1 MQKGNW
7 RLHQNSAAIM
17 LRHLLVL
24 VVGITL
30 LSGIATVFAV
40 GQQLLQTSQENATAI
55 VKSLKNTVIDDD
67 PDWRNW
73 RRNSTLDTSTSYVKV
88 HNMRADAQ
96 TEYYYSPGTHVMLR
110 RGPIAVPL
118 IGGLYYARHA
128 GFMYYKTGHAKGI
141 NYQLWLKLDDQLD
154 TLGRVILVAILVLGF
169 TLLLSPL
176 FIRLLTKRLT
186 EPLETLTHST
196 QAITSSDVT
205 GTLALPVPQRPTEVT
220 QLAVSFNQLLTQLK
234 NQTDKEKSFIANAAH
249 ELRTPIATIR
259 SHAQLIERR
268 GEAHPEIIQE
278 SVHYINEESHQMQ
291 ALIESLLLLSRA
303 DRGQADRQTYDLS
316 QSLTRLVAKL
326 TPLLQQKLVLTAP
339 AAVQLTADPN
349 SVEQIVTNLVNNAG
363 KYAPANTTIQVV
375 LTQQQGQTQLQVIDA
390 GPGIAPAEQA
400 HIFERFYR
408 GAEVRGKIG
417 GTGLGLA
424 IVQQLAQLNQAKVT
438 LTANQPHG
446 CIFTVHFSA

>member
-1 MQKGNW
+1 MRKIDW

-24 VVGITL
+24 VLGITL
-30 LSGIATVFAV
+30 LSGLATVLAV

-55 VKSLKNTVIDDD
+55 VKSLKQTVIDDD

-96 TEYYYSPGTHVMLR
+96 TENYYSPATHAMLQQQ
-110 RGPIAVPL
+110 PVVVPL
-118 IGGLYYARHA
+118 IKNLYYTRHD
-128 GFMYYKTGHAKGI
+128 GFLYYQTGHAKGI

-154 TLGRVILVAILVLGF
+154 TLGRVIVVALLVLAF
-169 TLLLSPL
+169 TVLLSPL
-176 FIRLLTKRLT
+176 LIRLLTERLT
-186 EPLETLTHST
+186 EPLTTLTDST
-196 QAITSSDVT
+196 RAITPAQTKGALV
-205 GTLALPVPQRPTEVT
+205 LPVPQRPTEVT
-220 QLAVSFNQLLTQLK
+220 QLAVSFNQLLAVLK
-234 NQTDKEKSFIANAAH
+234 TQTDQEKSFIANAAH

-268 GEAHPEIIQE
+268 GAAHPEIIQE

-303 DRGQADRQTYDLS
+303 DRGQADRQTYNLS
-316 QSLTRLVAKL
+316 QALTTQIATL

-339 AAVQLTADPN
+339 AQVMLTADPN
-349 SVEQIVTNLVNNAG
+349 SVEQIVTNLVTNAG
-363 KYAPANTTIQVV
+363 KYTPAATTIQVV
-375 LTQQQGQTQLQVIDA
+375 VTQNKDHTTIQVSDE
-390 GPGIAPAEQA
+390 GPGIDPAEQQ
-400 HIFERFYR
+400 HVFERFYR
-408 GAEVRGKIG
+408 GADVRGKIS

-424 IVQQLAQLNQAKVT
+424 IVQQLAQLNQAQVT
-438 LTANQPHG
+438 LSANQPQG
-446 CIFTVHFSA
+446 CIFTVTFPS